1 MRKRKNRGYLAKP
14 RKSRSARAPLRRHI
28 TDLISCG
35 TCAFFRQNKTVGG
48 GRIETQFNRE
58 YGKKKKAT
66 FWYFRKANT
75 QFAPLKRNRKKKET
89 PAERDVRFIN

>member
-1 MRKRKNRGYLAKP
+1 M
-14 RKSRSARAPLRRHI
+14 ARALSFDKTRQWGEGESRHSL
-28 TDLISCG
+28 TEN
-35 TCAFFRQNKTVGG
+35 TA
-48 GRIETQFNRE
+48 
-58 YGKKKKAT
+58 KKKKAT